1 MPDNPQSLQDAW
13 FSLSDHRL
21 LTLSGR
27 DAVAFAQAQ
36 TMNDV
41 AALGEGGWQWSG
53 WLTAKGRISA
63 LFALLRPHP
72 DTVWLLLPDAGSGD
86 PGIPADSATGSHA
99 DPAALAAA
107 LRRFVFRSKLSIEVR
122 EDLHISG
129 RFAVPAQ
136 ARAAQAA
143 VDGDGSVEMDWSG
156 DAAARTL
163 RIGAIAAPDN
173 PDALRRW
180 RAADL
185 RHGLPRLDASQ
196 REQWTPQQLS
206 LERLGA
212 FSVKKGCYPG
222 QEIVARTHFLG
233 QAKRGLALI
242 DTGAMRSAPAVGDS
256 LPDAAGQPLGSV
268 ISTAGDVAL
277 AVLPLDAAVDPSQ
290 VSVPANAEHPAYG
303 EVLWKRLGLLGGMA
317 R

>member
-1 MPDNPQSLQDAW
+1 MPDNPQSPQDTW
-13 FSLSDHRL
+13 FLLSDHSL

-41 AALGEGGWQWSG
+41 TALGEGGWQWSG

-63 LFALLRPHP
+63 LFALLRPQP
-72 DTVWLLLPDAGSGD
+72 DTVWLLLPDAGGSD
-86 PGIPADSATGSHA
+86 QVIRDSASGSHA
-99 DPAALAAA
+99 DPATLAAA

-129 RFAVPAQ
+129 RFAAPAQ
-136 ARAAQAA
+136 ARAARAA
-143 VDGDGSVEMDWSG
+143 VESDGSVEMDWSG
-156 DAAARTL
+156 DGDARTL
-163 RIGAIAAPDN
+163 RIGAIAAPAD

-242 DTGAMRSAPAVGDS
+242 DTGAMPSAPAVGDS

-290 VSVPANAEHPAYG
+290 VSAPANTEHSAHG
-303 EVLWKRLGLLGGMA
+303 GVLWKRLGLLSGMA